1 MALDEVLTRE
11 VAAGRRPPT
20 LRIWEWAAPA
30 LIIGSFQSLRNE
42 VDTEQ
47 ARELGVTVGAADHR
61 RRGDVR
67 RALQHDHLLA
77 SGRRP
82 ADAGHGDRR

>member
-11 VAAGRRPPT
+11 VAAGCRPLT

-42 VDTEQ
+42 VDTER
-47 ARELGVTVGAADHR
+47 ARELGVTV
-61 RRGDVR
+61 VR
-67 RALQHDHLLA
+67 RITGGEATFAEPCNTVIYSLPA
-77 SGRRP
+77 PARP
-82 ADAGHGDRR
+82 DAGHGDRR